1 MRLFTCMIL
10 GFFHWIWKFHFRPW
24 GRSQGSFGNKPVKDK
39 VKFTAANRQLPRDG
53 KQGEERRKKEVE
65 VEEKW
70 ILTPNQKASDYR

>member
-10 GFFHWIWKFHFRPW
+10 GFFHWICKFHFRPW

-65 VEEKW
+65 ME
-70 ILTPNQKASDYR
+70 